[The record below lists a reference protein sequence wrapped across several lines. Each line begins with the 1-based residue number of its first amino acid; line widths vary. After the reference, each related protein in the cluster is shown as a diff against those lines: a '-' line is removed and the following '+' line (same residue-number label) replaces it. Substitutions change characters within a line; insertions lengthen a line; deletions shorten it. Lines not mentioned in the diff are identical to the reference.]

1 MKQSLPWQTS
11 TWICSLFLCSLLAGG
26 CSSRQ
31 HINLNIHTE
40 PEGAHLVY
48 KIDKEKT
55 EKEAVWI
62 YLGVTPYNGVSLIE
76 EDELEPGDKISFK
89 VMHNGYLDQIKQW
102 NGERFVEEFE
112 ESGVIFWTPRL
123 IKSNQ

>member
-1 MKQSLPWQTS
+1 MQQSLPWKTS
-11 TWICSLFLCSLLAGG
+11 LLVCSLFLFSFLTGG

-31 HINLNIHTE
+31 YINLNIHTE

-48 KIDKEKT
+48 KIDKEKA

-102 NGERFVEEFE
+102 NGERFVDEFE
-112 ESGVIFWTPRL
+112 EGGVIFWTPRL